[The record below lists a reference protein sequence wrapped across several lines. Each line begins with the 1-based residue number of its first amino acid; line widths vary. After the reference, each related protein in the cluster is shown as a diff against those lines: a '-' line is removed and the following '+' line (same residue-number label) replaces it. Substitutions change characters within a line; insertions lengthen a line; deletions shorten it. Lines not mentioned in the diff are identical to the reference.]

1 MAFEALRMTHQMDL
15 PRPAANFW
23 GSLEDVHY
31 KEQHIIH
38 FLLLKKKIKKVGADN
53 AARRGKRFWWVI
65 GESGGQQKFC
75 GADSINQAS
84 SASFLWKFW
93 PLLLAPEFPNG
104 QI

>member
-38 FLLLKKKIKKVGADN
+38 FLLLKKKIKKKVGARN

-65 GESGGQQKFC
+65 GESG
-75 GADSINQAS
+75 ADSINQAS
-84 SASFLWKFW
+84 SASFLWKFS
-93 PLLLAPEFPNG
+93 PFLLAPEFPNG